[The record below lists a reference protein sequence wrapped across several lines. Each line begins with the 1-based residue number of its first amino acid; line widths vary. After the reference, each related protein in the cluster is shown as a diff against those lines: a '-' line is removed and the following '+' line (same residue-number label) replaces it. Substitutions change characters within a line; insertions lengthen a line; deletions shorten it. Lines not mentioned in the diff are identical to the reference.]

1 MITITITIIIIIN
14 TIMNIKDSTK
24 DESKQNLTFRN
35 KQNQNCDFRPFRNKI
50 IEMKRREKKKKQNIL
65 LDN

>member
-1 MITITITIIIIIN
+1 
-14 TIMNIKDSTK
+14 MNIKDSTK

-50 IEMKRREKKKKQNIL
+50 IEMKRREKKKKNKTNYSII
-65 LDN
+65 N